1 MNSPSP
7 FTETAL
13 AARTAAFEDL
23 AAAGPV
29 QRVTLFTGVPVW
41 LVTGYAEV
49 RQVLTDPDVR
59 KSLTESPH
67 RDHVPEWL
75 LKAMNTHMLAVNPP
89 HHTRLRKLVSA
100 AFTRRR
106 VEGLAPRIDEISRTL
121 LDALPAGAPV
131 DLVASYSYPLPITV
145 ISELL
150 GVPVN
155 LRDDFRRYTQIALS
169 GPVHTP
175 EKYVTAASDMVA
187 LIRSLIERK
196 RAAPTD
202 DLLSG
207 LIEVHDGGDT
217 LSEDEL
223 TSMVFLLVAAGHET
237 TVNLITTATY
247 TLLKFPDQLAKLR
260 ADLTLV
266 PRAVEEVLRY
276 DGPAMVTVPAQTAGD
291 VHVGGTTI
299 PAGQIVVPVV
309 WTANHDPA
317 RFEGATDFDITR
329 ADTSHLG
336 FGHGIHH
343 CLGAPLARLEAQVA
357 LGHLVTRFP
366 ALRLADPDND
376 PERSVSLLLNGMSQL
391 MVRID

>member
-1 MNSPSP
+1 MTSPSP
-7 FTETAL
+7 FTETSL
-13 AARTAAFEDL
+13 TARTEAFAAL

-49 RQVLTDPDVR
+49 RQVLADPNVM
-59 KSLTESPH
+59 KSFTESPH
-67 RDHVPEWL
+67 RDRVPEWL
-75 LKAMNTHMLAVNPP
+75 LRAMNTHMLATNPP
-89 HHTRLRKLVSA
+89 DHTRLRKLVSA

-106 VEGLAPRIDEISRTL
+106 VESLEPRIAEISAAL
-121 LDALPAGAPV
+121 LDALPTGVPV

-150 GVPVN
+150 GVPVDH
-155 LRDDFRRYTQIALS
+155 REAFRRHTQIVLS
-169 GPVHTP
+169 GPVHSP
-175 EKYVTAASDMVA
+175 ETYISAATEMVE
-187 LIRSLIERK
+187 LIRSLIAEK
-196 RAAPTD
+196 RANPTD

-207 LIEVHDGGDT
+207 LIEVHDGGDS

-237 TVNLITTATY
+237 TVNLIANATY
-247 TLLKFPDQLAKLR
+247 TLLKHPEQLAKLR

-266 PRAVEEVLRY
+266 PRAVEEVLRH
-276 DGPAMVTVPAQTAGD
+276 DAPAMVTIPAHAAAD
-291 VHVGGTTI
+291 VHVGGVTI
-299 PAGQIVVPVV
+299 PAGDIVVPVV

-317 RFEGATDFDITR
+317 KFENATDFDITR
-329 ADTSHLG
+329 DDNSHIG

-357 LGHLVTRFP
+357 VRHLVTRFP
-366 ALRLADPDND
+366 ELRLADPDED
-376 PERSVSLLLNGMSQL
+376 PERNVSLLLNGFPQL
-391 MVRID
+391 KVQID